1 MDYTIHGVTK
11 SHTTERLSLSLKS
24 FTCSAGKK
32 CFSPGSGRFNFVIHE
47 VGEEERKKRGRE
59 REKGGSRGREGRGER
74 E

>member
-11 SHTTERLSLSLKS
+11 SHMTERLSLSPKS

-47 VGEEERKKRGRE
+47 VGGEERKK
-59 REKGGSRGREGRGER
+59 
-74 E
+74 